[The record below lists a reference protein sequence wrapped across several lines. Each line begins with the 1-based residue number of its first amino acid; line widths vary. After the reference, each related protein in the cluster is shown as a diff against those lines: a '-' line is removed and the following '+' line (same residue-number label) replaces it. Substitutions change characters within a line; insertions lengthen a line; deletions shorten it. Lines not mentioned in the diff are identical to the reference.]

1 MTVLLDT
8 NIVLDII
15 EVREPF
21 FQDSY
26 AVVNLAAE
34 GKLKCLLSASAV
46 TDVYYIVRKN
56 TGSQKEALNAIL
68 KLKALVDLCDT
79 TVQDIDTAVTLHL
92 SDFED
97 AVAASAAQRENAAYI
112 ITRNCEDF
120 TGSPVP
126 AITPADFLSQMGFVP
141 A

>member
-1 MTVLLDT
+1 VLLDT

-26 AVVNLAAE
+26 AVVDLAAE
-34 GKLKCLLSASAV
+34 DKLRCLLSASAI
-46 TDVYYIVRKN
+46 TDVYYIVKKN
-56 TGSQKEALNAIL
+56 TGSQKEALTAIL

-79 TVQDIDTAVTLHL
+79 TVQDIDTAITLQL

-97 AVAASAAQRENAAYI
+97 VVVASVAQRENAAYI
-112 ITRNCEDF
+112 ITRNCKDF
-120 TGSPVP
+120 TGSPIP
-126 AITPADFLSQMGFVP
+126 AITPAGFLAQMKDELQS
-141 A
+141 

>member
-15 EVREPF
+15 EVRKPF

-26 AVVNLAAE
+26 AVVDLAAE
-34 GKLKCLLSASAV
+34 GTLKCLMSASAV

-68 KLKALVDLCDT
+68 NLKALVDLCDT
-79 TVQDIDTAVTLHL
+79 TVQDIDTAVTLPL

-97 AVAASAAQRENAAYI
+97 AVVASVAQRENAAYI
-112 ITRNCEDF
+112 ITRNCKDF

-126 AITPADFLSQMGFVP
+126 AITPADFLARSKGE
-141 A
+141 